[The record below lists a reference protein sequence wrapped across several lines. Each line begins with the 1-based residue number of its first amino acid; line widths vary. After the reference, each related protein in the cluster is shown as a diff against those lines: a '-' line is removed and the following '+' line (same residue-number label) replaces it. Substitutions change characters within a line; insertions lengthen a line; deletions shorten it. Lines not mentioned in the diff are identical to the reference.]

1 VDAEVP
7 LLSDPGVLPVL
18 RRHPLG
24 PLLELFNMTADWRPF
39 PGWRLAEYGLTGAQ
53 DALSGDHIFP
63 GADGNLWLDPYGVLW
78 LVQG

>member
-1 VDAEVP
+1 
-7 LLSDPGVLPVL
+7 VLPVL